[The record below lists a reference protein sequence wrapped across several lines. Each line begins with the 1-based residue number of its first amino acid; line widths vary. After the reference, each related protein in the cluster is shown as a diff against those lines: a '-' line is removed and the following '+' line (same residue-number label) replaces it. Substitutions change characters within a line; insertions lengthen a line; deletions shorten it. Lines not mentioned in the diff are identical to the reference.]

1 MARRGDVVTRRDYQL
16 IARAIDKTDKA
27 YSVDNDDERVYPS
40 EVIDFLVDALDEA
53 LQNDNDRFDG
63 HKFRQACVE
72 SRLKF
77 YKDR

>member
-1 MARRGDVVTRRDYQL
+1 MACGGDVVTRRDYQL

-27 YSVDNDDERVYPS
+27 YSVDNDDERVHPS
-40 EVIDFLVDALDEA
+40 EVIDFLVDVMSPLLAA
-53 LQNDNDRFDG
+53 DNVKFDA

-77 YKDR
+77 YRDR